1 MDKDKRENGIYEL
14 REQGLTY
21 SHIASIFDISRSR
34 AHQIFRIAK
43 YKRDT
48 IETLPPLKRKLSKR
62 TQKDLVK
69 HFGSESILEEPQKI
83 ALLGSLQIL
92 RINNVGRKSLREISS
107 NTECLSELKR
117 IRVYESY
124 RTSIILEDL
133 KLSRKN
139 FRRQRR
145 HLKTP

>member
-1 MDKDKRENGIYEL
+1 MDKDKRENEIYEL

-62 TQKDLVK
+62 TQKALVK
-69 HFGSESILEEPQKI
+69 HFGSES
-83 ALLGSLQIL
+83 
-92 RINNVGRKSLREISS
+92 
-107 NTECLSELKR
+107 
-117 IRVYESY
+117 
-124 RTSIILEDL
+124 ILEDL

-139 FRRQRR
+139 FRCQEDT
-145 HLKTP
+145 LKPLEIFNLLMKNDKNGCRLPLQIHHKIR

>member
-1 MDKDKRENGIYEL
+1 M
-14 REQGLTY
+14 
-21 SHIASIFDISRSR
+21 
-34 AHQIFRIAK
+34 
-43 YKRDT
+43 
-48 IETLPPLKRKLSKR
+48 PPLKRKLSKR
-62 TQKDLVK
+62 TQKALFK

-107 NTECLSELKR
+107 ALFSLGIIKNEGEWLYSL
-117 IRVYESY
+117 
-124 RTSIILEDL
+124 ILEDL
-133 KLSRKN
+133 KLSRKD

>member
-1 MDKDKRENGIYEL
+1 MDKDKRENEIYEL

-21 SHIASIFDISRSR
+21 SHIASLFDISRSR

-43 YKRDT
+43 YKRDNL
-48 IETLPPLKRKLSKR
+48 ETLPPLKRKLSKR
-62 TQKDLVK
+62 TQNALVK

-107 NTECLSELKR
+107 ALCSLRIIKNEGEWLYSFLK
-117 IRVYESY
+117 
-124 RTSIILEDL
+124 
-133 KLSRKN
+133 
-139 FRRQRR
+139 
-145 HLKTP
+145 